1 MTMESISLLPAL
13 QELPGGESAGRKSF
27 RNIVTDLT
35 DTDRAMYAAEGAA
48 AASFGLWSIFDSINV
63 DDNLTAAY
71 EAAYPGL
78 AADHSLYEHWQTIA
92 ERGPE
97 AVEGFISGLKGKFAE
112 FTAQGM
118 LEERGLTDVVI
129 SDNPIQQIWDISAL
143 TERGEE
149 IFFQVKT
156 GAADYAGEVI
166 EAMEK
171 APGVD
176 FLVSSEIYDRIT
188 ERVPELVDRLTDIGS
203 DYLRVEDIAD
213 GLEALADNM
222 GLDIPD
228 GIGEILPYASAIL
241 AGARLVYSVIK
252 TEREFKAAD
261 RTTRNKIQVV
271 KSLTVMSRMDVSAA
285 LATVGGMG
293 GTTAG
298 SVFPGA
304 GNLIG
309 GIAGTVAGAGMGM
322 YLNKHLQPRML
333 NLALDITG
341 LTHDDLFYYKNKEHI
356 DQVALSFRETAEQ
369 LVGRSPLAALPA
381 GAVN

>member
-1 MTMESISLLPAL
+1 MESVSLLPAL
-13 QELPGGESAGRKSF
+13 QELPGGESGAPKSF
-27 RNIVTDLT
+27 RNIVTDLVN
-35 DTDRAMYAAEGAA
+35 TDRAMYAAEGTA

-63 DDNLTAAY
+63 DDSLTAAY
-71 EAAYPGL
+71 AAAYPGL
-78 AADHSLYEHWQTIA
+78 AADHSLYEHWQAMA

-97 AVEGFISGLKGKFAE
+97 SVEGFISGLKGKFAE

-149 IFFQVKT
+149 ILFQVKT
-156 GAADYAGEVI
+156 GAPDYAGDVI

-176 FLVSSEIYDRIT
+176 FLVSSEIYDRIA
-188 ERVPELVDRLTDIGS
+188 ERMPDLIDRLTDIGS

-213 GLEALADNM
+213 GLGILADNM

-228 GIGEILPYASAIL
+228 GIGDILPYAGAIM

-271 KSLTVMSRMDVSAA
+271 QSLTVMSRLGVSTA

-293 GTTAG
+293 GTAAG
-298 SVFPGA
+298 SFFPGV

-322 YLNKHLQPRML
+322 YLNKHLQPSML

-341 LTHDDLFYYKNKEHI
+341 LTHDDLFYYKNKGHI
-356 DQVALSFRETAEQ
+356 DQVALGFRETAEQ

>member
-1 MTMESISLLPAL
+1 MAMASSSLLPAL
-13 QELPGGESAGRKSF
+13 QELPGGESGGRKSF
-27 RNIVTDLT
+27 RNIVTDLVN
-35 DTDRAMYAAEGAA
+35 TDRTMYAAEGAA

-78 AADHSLYEHWQTIA
+78 AADHSLYEHWQAMA

-149 IFFQVKT
+149 ILFQVKT
-156 GAADYAGEVI
+156 GAADYAGDVI
-166 EAMEK
+166 AAMEK

-176 FLVSSEIYDRIT
+176 FLVSSEIYDRIA
-188 ERVPELVDRLTDIGS
+188 ERVPDLVDRLTDIGS

-213 GLEALADNM
+213 GLGTLADNM

-228 GIGEILPYASAIL
+228 GIGDIVPYAGAIL

-271 KSLTVMSRMDVSAA
+271 QSLNVMCRMGVSTV
-285 LATVGGMG
+285 LATVGGWG
-293 GTTAG
+293 GTAAG
-298 SVFPGA
+298 SVFPGV

-309 GIAGTVAGAGMGM
+309 GIAGTVAGAGMGI

-341 LTHDDLFYYKNKEHI
+341 LTHDDLFYYKNKGHI
-356 DQVALSFRETAEQ
+356 DQVALGFRETAEQ

>member
-1 MTMESISLLPAL
+1 MSMESLRLLPAL

-27 RNIVTDLT
+27 RNIVTDLVN
-35 DTDRAMYAAEGAA
+35 TDRTMYAAEGAA

-118 LEERGLTDVVI
+118 LEEQGLTDVVI
-129 SDNPIQQIWDISAL
+129 SDNPTQQVWDISAL

-149 IFFQVKT
+149 ILFQVKT
-156 GAADYAGEVI
+156 GAADYAGDVI
-166 EAMEK
+166 AAMEK

-176 FLVSSEIYDRIT
+176 FLVSSEIYDRIA
-188 ERVPELVDRLTDIGS
+188 ERVPDLVDRLTDIGS

-213 GLEALADNM
+213 GLGTLADNM

-228 GIGEILPYASAIL
+228 GIGDILPYAGAIM

-271 KSLTVMSRMDVSAA
+271 QSLTVMSRMGVSAA

-293 GTTAG
+293 GTAAG
-298 SVFPGA
+298 SFFPGV
-304 GNLIG
+304 GNLVG
-309 GIAGTVAGAGMGM
+309 GIAGTVAGAGMGI

-341 LTHDDLFYYKNKEHI
+341 LTHDDLFYYKNKGHI
-356 DQVALSFRETAEQ
+356 DQVALGFRETAEQ
-369 LVGRSPLAALPA
+369 LVGQRPLAALPA
-381 GAVN
+381 GAG

>member
-1 MTMESISLLPAL
+1 MTMQSTSLLPAL
-13 QELPGGESAGRKSF
+13 QELPGGESAGRRSF
-27 RNIVTDLT
+27 RNIVTDLVN
-35 DTDRAMYAAEGAA
+35 TDRTMYAAEGAA

-78 AADHSLYEHWQTIA
+78 ATDHSLYEHWQTVA

-149 IFFQVKT
+149 ILFQVKT

-213 GLEALADNM
+213 GLGTLADNM

-228 GIGEILPYASAIL
+228 GIGEILPYAGAIL

-271 KSLTVMSRMDVSAA
+271 QSLTVMSRMGVSAA
-285 LATVGGMG
+285 LATLGGMG
-293 GTTAG
+293 GTMAG

-341 LTHDDLFYYKNKEHI
+341 LTHDDLFYYKNKTHI

>member
-1 MTMESISLLPAL
+1 MAMESSSLLPAL

-27 RNIVTDLT
+27 QNIVTDLVN
-35 DTDRAMYAAEGAA
+35 TDRTMYAAEGAA

-63 DDNLTAAY
+63 DDNLTEAY
-71 EAAYPGL
+71 KAAYPGL
-78 AADHSLYEHWQTIA
+78 DADHSLYEHWQIMA

-97 AVEGFISGLKGKFAE
+97 AVGGFISGLKGKFAE

-118 LEERGLTDVVI
+118 LEERGLTGVAI
-129 SDNPIQQIWDISAL
+129 SNNPIQQVWDISAL
-143 TERGEE
+143 TEQGEK

-156 GAADYAGEVI
+156 GAADYAGDVI
-166 EAMEK
+166 AAMEK

-176 FLVSSEIYDRIT
+176 FLVSSEIYDKIA
-188 ERVPELVDRLTDIGS
+188 ERAPDLIDRLTDIGS

-213 GLEALADNM
+213 GLGTLADNM

-228 GIGEILPYASAIL
+228 GIGDIAPYAGAIL

-271 KSLTVMSRMDVSAA
+271 QSLTVMSRMGINTA
-285 LATVGGMG
+285 LATFGGMG
-293 GTTAG
+293 GTAAG
-298 SVFPGA
+298 SFFPGV

-341 LTHDDLFYYKNKEHI
+341 LTHDDLFYYKNKGHI
-356 DQVALSFRETAEQ
+356 DQVALNFRETAAQ
-369 LVGRSPLAALPA
+369 LVGQRPLAALQA
-381 GAVN
+381 GVVS

>member
-1 MTMESISLLPAL
+1 MTMESVSLLPAL

-27 RNIVTDLT
+27 RNIVADLVN
-35 DTDRAMYAAEGAA
+35 TDRTMYAAEGAA

-63 DDNLTAAY
+63 DDSLTAAY

-78 AADHSLYEHWQTIA
+78 AADHSLYEHWQAMA

-118 LEERGLTDVVI
+118 LEEQGLTNVVI

-149 IFFQVKT
+149 ILFQVKT
-156 GAADYAGEVI
+156 GAADYAGDVI
-166 EAMEK
+166 AAMEK

-213 GLEALADNM
+213 GLGTLADNM

-228 GIGEILPYASAIL
+228 GIGDILPYAGAIM

-271 KSLTVMSRMDVSAA
+271 QSLTVMSRMGVSAA

-293 GTTAG
+293 GTAAG
-298 SVFPGA
+298 SFFPGV

-341 LTHDDLFYYKNKEHI
+341 LTHDDLFYYKNKGHI
-356 DQVALSFRETAEQ
+356 DQVALGFRETAEQ

-381 GAVN
+381 GAG

>member
-1 MTMESISLLPAL
+1 MDMESISLLPAL

-27 RNIVTDLT
+27 RNIVTDLVN
-35 DTDRAMYAAEGAA
+35 TDRTMYAAEGAA

-78 AADHSLYEHWQTIA
+78 DADHSLYEHWQIMA

-97 AVEGFISGLKGKFAE
+97 AVGGFISGLKGKFAE

-118 LEERGLTDVVI
+118 LEEQGLTDVVI
-129 SDNPIQQIWDISAL
+129 SDNPIQQVWDISAL
-143 TERGEE
+143 TEQGEE
-149 IFFQVKT
+149 ILFQVKT
-156 GAADYAGEVI
+156 GAADYAGDVI

-176 FLVSSEIYDRIT
+176 FLVSSEIYDRIA
-188 ERVPELVDRLTDIGS
+188 ERAPDLIDRLTDIGS

-213 GLEALADNM
+213 GLGTLADNM

-228 GIGEILPYASAIL
+228 GIGDIVPYAGAIM

-261 RTTRNKIQVV
+261 RTTLNKIQVV
-271 KSLTVMSRMDVSAA
+271 QSLTVMSRMGVSTA

-293 GTTAG
+293 GTVAG
-298 SVFPGA
+298 SFFPGV

-341 LTHDDLFYYKNKEHI
+341 LTHDDLFYYKNKGHI
-356 DQVALSFRETAEQ
+356 DQVALNFRETAAQ
-369 LVGRSPLAALPA
+369 LVGQRPLAALQA
-381 GAVN
+381 GVVS